1 MCHTITSHFVP
12 SNHASVKRIMYF
24 CESLCL
30 YVYVIYGISHCLWH
44 VLHGRI
50 FLKILREPPSK
61 RKIFYPAL
69 LIYPEGVFSA
79 HPAPFMLLRLGT
91 KLSAASIHDNSI
103 KLTEIFV
110 FFNWRIER
118 GGLHWVSCYMQHIA
132 ANYCL
137 YFPIVPT
144 EYCVDMKRYYNENE
158 ICLHICIFV

>member
-1 MCHTITSHFVP
+1 MCHTITSHVVP
-12 SNHASVKRIMYF
+12 SNHASVKR
-24 CESLCL
+24 
-30 YVYVIYGISHCLWH
+30 VIYFVSLFVFMYMSSMGFPTVCGMFFTA
-44 VLHGRI
+44 VF

-79 HPAPFMLLRLGT
+79 PPPALFVLLRLGT

-118 GGLHWVSCYMQHIA
+118 GGLH
-132 ANYCL
+132 
-137 YFPIVPT
+137 
-144 EYCVDMKRYYNENE
+144 
-158 ICLHICIFV
+158 